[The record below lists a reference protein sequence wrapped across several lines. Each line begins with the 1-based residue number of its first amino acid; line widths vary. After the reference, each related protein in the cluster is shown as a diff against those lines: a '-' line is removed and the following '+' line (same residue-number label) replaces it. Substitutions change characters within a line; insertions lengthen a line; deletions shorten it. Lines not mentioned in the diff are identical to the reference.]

1 MDPLVKRWRRGH
13 ELAAQRSREL
23 AGASEAVPVEVPVAP
38 AIVPEGSGP
47 CTPESESPGQQ
58 LRRRWARIEARAK
71 QGRTR

>member
-23 AGASEAVPVEVPVAP
+23 ARAAEPAVVED
-38 AIVPEGSGP
+38 AIVPPIVPDGSGP
-47 CTPESESPGQQ
+47 CAPESESPVQQ

-71 QGRTR
+71 QGPTR